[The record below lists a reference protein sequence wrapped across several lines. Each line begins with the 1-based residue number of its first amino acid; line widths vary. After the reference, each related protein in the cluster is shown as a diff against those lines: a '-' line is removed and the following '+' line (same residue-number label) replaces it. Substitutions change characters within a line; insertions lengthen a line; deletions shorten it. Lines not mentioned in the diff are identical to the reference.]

1 MLVVEHAADLAAYA
15 GQLLGRSAW
24 REITQAD
31 IDDFARITGDD
42 HWIHVDVE
50 RAAREMPGGKTIAHG
65 LYVMSLSPFLQRD
78 IYKIRQR
85 GRGLNYGYDKLRFV
99 VPVPVGSRVRL
110 ALTLTSAEPHPKGT
124 RIVNEAVI
132 ELEGSERPAIVASH
146 IVLIENP

>member
-1 MLVVEHAADLAAYA
+1 MLVVEHAADLATHA
-15 GQLLGRSAW
+15 GQLLGHSEW
-24 REITQAD
+24 KQITQAD

-65 LYVMSLSPFLQRD
+65 LYVLALSPFLQRD

-99 VPVPVGSRVRL
+99 IPVPVESRVRL
-110 ALTLTSAEPHPKGT
+110 ALTLTAVEPHHKGT